1 MLGRRRTIAGVRDRP
16 GRRNAAGVLTL
27 ALPERTAINTVVQG
41 SAADLIKLAM
51 LRVSRRLAAEKLT
64 AALVLQIHDELV
76 LECPAA
82 EASPVRGIVL
92 DEMRSALVLD
102 VPLDVSVHEGAT
114 WAECEK

>member
-1 MLGRRRTIAGVRDRP
+1 
-16 GRRNAAGVLTL
+16 
-27 ALPERTAINTVVQG
+27 VVQG

-82 EASPVRGIVL
+82 ETSAVHELVL
-92 DEMRSALVLD
+92 DEMRSALPLD